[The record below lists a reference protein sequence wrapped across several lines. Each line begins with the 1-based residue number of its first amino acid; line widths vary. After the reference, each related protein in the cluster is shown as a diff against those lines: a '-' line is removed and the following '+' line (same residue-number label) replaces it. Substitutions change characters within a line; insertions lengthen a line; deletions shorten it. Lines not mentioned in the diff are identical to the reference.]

1 MAENPSL
8 EAVKGPLA
16 GRRFEVGPG
25 GFRLGR
31 SSTCDIHV
39 PDEELSRNH
48 CLFEAAGPT
57 GLRVTDLASAN
68 GTIVNGEPIGYI
80 DPRYHDNIH
89 QYFSINT
96 AYYFR
101 DAEGGFKR
109 IRSIGALIRQFPE
122 RKRELRKAVD
132 RAGYDRKRFD
142 AACQLVLNLTSR

>member
-25 GFRLGR
+25 GLRLGR

-57 GLRVTDLASAN
+57 GLRVTDL
-68 GTIVNGEPIGYI
+68 
-80 DPRYHDNIH
+80 
-89 QYFSINT
+89 NT
-96 AYYFR
+96 MEI
-101 DAEGGFKR
+101 AEM
-109 IRSIGALIRQFPE
+109 
-122 RKRELRKAVD
+122 
-132 RAGYDRKRFD
+132 
-142 AACQLVLNLTSR
+142 VLNRVNKSLVQNPAFGSGEDDSIENSATGK